1 MIAFLIFAAEQASG
15 GSSGPSTA
23 ATLLI
28 PILTVL
34 LGGGFIGAM
43 VQLYRAKPER
53 DSVVVTATKNAAEI
67 LKGLNDS
74 LYAELERERQRCAT
88 HEARID
94 ALEKRLRDAGLDD
107 D

>member
-1 MIAFLIFAAEQASG
+1 MIFVIAVEAAQS
-15 GSSGPSTA
+15 GSSNPS
-23 ATLLI
+23 LLI

-74 LYAELERERQRCAT
+74 LYAELERERKRCEA
-88 HEARID
+88 HEARIQV
-94 ALEKRLRDAGLDD
+94 LEQRLRDAGLDD
-107 D
+107 G